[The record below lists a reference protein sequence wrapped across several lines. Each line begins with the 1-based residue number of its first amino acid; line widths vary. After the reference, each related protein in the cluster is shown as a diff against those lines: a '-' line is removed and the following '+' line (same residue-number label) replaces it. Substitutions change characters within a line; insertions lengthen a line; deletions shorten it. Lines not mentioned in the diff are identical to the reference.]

1 MQSNSSN
8 PIILNCLFIFV
19 VSLFYYE
26 RFTIFDALKF
36 KTKICGLP
44 SIIKKTNS
52 KCPSQWRAKKMPLAL
67 CFFLLATL
75 YPLTL
80 VRPHQ
85 TLASLFLSL
94 PLSHYC
100 SRPFFSAKPKKWMS
114 QFSIVVEIL
123 SANRDIQLCKMSHR
137 CLWTL
142 DIGDANITCWYAI
155 SYHFFFGKIWRSFY
169 APAHCL
175 ITMQKIQRHGCNCKF
190 GAGCPMY
197 SRRSYLKYI
206 FTLAFYFRS
215 KFSFVNRILSWNFV
229 CLSSVYVYHFLVLSK
244 YFSC

>member
-26 RFTIFDALKF
+26 RFTIFNALKF

-44 SIIKKTNS
+44 SIIKKTYS

-85 TLASLFLSL
+85 TFASLFLSL

-155 SYHFFFGKIWRSFY
+155 SYHFFLEKSEEAFTPQLIAWSQCKKYNVMAATASLELAVPCTVAAHIWNTFLHLLFISVASFR
-169 APAHCL
+169 L
-175 ITMQKIQRHGCNCKF
+175 ST
-190 GAGCPMY
+190 
-197 SRRSYLKYI
+197 
-206 FTLAFYFRS
+206 AFYHE
-215 KFSFVNRILSWNFV
+215 IL
-229 CLSSVYVYHFLVLSK
+229 CTFLAYLCIIS
-244 YFSC
+244 